1 MLKRLKVKTVG
12 CLEDEASDDIK
23 SLTMRAC
30 NYPFKLVVLL
40 YMTDVLFQNAQLL
53 LLGLVVT
60 CKVLVM
66 YVLDLPSDSVDFALR
81 SPEGMPDGLDF
92 GLESLK
98 LARKAHTLNQACR
111 VDIPIVLIDYRD
123 VDSWH

>member
-1 MLKRLKVKTVG
+1 MLKRLKIKTVS

-23 SLTMRAC
+23 SLIMRAC

-60 CKVLVM
+60 CKVLAM
-66 YVLDLPSDSVDFALR
+66 HFLDLPSDSVDFALG
-81 SPEGMPDGLDF
+81 SPESMPDGLDF
-92 GLESLK
+92 GLESF
-98 LARKAHTLNQACR
+98 
-111 VDIPIVLIDYRD
+111 
-123 VDSWH
+123 